1 MVDNGVL
8 GLELIKKQSYW
19 PKGVPEE
26 EIIRN
31 MQNKE
36 VGGVDAVQGSIRGKS
51 CHIMAIN
58 DPNYMVL
65 TMTAYGALGQL

>member
-19 PKGVPEE
+19 PKRVPEE

-36 VGGVDAVQGSIRGKS
+36 VGGVDAIQCSIRGKS

-58 DPNYMVL
+58 YPNNMVL